1 MKDELLDKRQQD
13 IDDIERK
20 LNDKMN
26 EVITIEAKMTG
37 MEKQVE
43 LIKNS
48 SKEKIENMQE
58 VVKNEKEIRETWI

>member
-1 MKDELLDKRQQD
+1 
-13 IDDIERK
+13 
-20 LNDKMN
+20 MN

>member
-48 SKEKIENMQE
+48 SKEKIDNMQE